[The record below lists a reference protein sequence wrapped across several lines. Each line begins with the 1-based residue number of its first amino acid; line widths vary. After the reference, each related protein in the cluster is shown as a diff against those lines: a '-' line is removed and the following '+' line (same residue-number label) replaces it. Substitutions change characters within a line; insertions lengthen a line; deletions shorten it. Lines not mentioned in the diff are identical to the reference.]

1 MRSITI
7 AGREYPLRFTLRVV
21 KACTERYGSLEGL
34 FDTTQQKDGLQALDE
49 SLWLLEAM
57 LDGGRRYNEAN
68 GLEAPVPPDQET
80 LLDVLD
86 LVEMQTA
93 IHSAMAGDS
102 ARTVEAD
109 PPKNAGDGEAEAL

>member
-57 LDGGRRYNEAN
+57 LDGQRSGIGVGVAK
-68 GLEAPVPPDQET
+68 G
-80 LLDVLD
+80 
-86 LVEMQTA
+86 
-93 IHSAMAGDS
+93 
-102 ARTVEAD
+102 
-109 PPKNAGDGEAEAL
+109 GDGWYCVQWFLREGYSVTWVDEPILTSP